1 MLITRMYCISKDPA
15 MFITGSFYC
24 ICKNMFM
31 FTLSKP
37 STFRIADAAFLCFHI
52 FRKFFRYR
60 ILIISGS
67 TGCRW
72 LVIIFFFNGFFPCAR
87 RSFSISLF
95 NSSSYQRACSC
106 ATRLRIFLL
115 FALGFYMCCIHVRSV
130 LYLQA
135 YISSIF
141 QNL

>member
-15 MFITGSFYC
+15 MFITGSFYS
-24 ICKNMFM
+24 ICKNVFM

-60 ILIISGS
+60 ILIISVPPDAG
-67 TGCRW
+67 GW
-72 LVIIFFFNGFFPCAR
+72 LSSFFFNGFFPCAR
-87 RSFSISLF
+87 RSFQSL
-95 NSSSYQRACSC
+95 YLIPLH
-106 ATRLRIFLL
+106 TREPVRVQPAYAFFYCLHRL
-115 FALGFYMCCIHVRSV
+115 YMCCIHED
-130 LYLQA
+130 LFCIYKL
-135 YISSIF
+135 IFHTIF

>member
-1 MLITRMYCISKDPA
+1 
-15 MFITGSFYC
+15 MFITGSFYS
-24 ICKNMFM
+24 ICKNVFM

-72 LVIIFFFNGFFPCAR
+72 LVIIFFLQWLFSMCQTIFFN
-87 RSFSISLF
+87 LF
-95 NSSSYQRACSC
+95 
-106 ATRLRIFLL
+106 I
-115 FALGFYMCCIHVRSV
+115 
-130 LYLQA
+130 
-135 YISSIF
+135 
-141 QNL
+141 

>member
-1 MLITRMYCISKDPA
+1 MLITRMYCISEDPA

-60 ILIISGS
+60 IFIISAS
-67 TGCRW
+67 TGCWR
-72 LVIIFFFNGFFPCAR
+72 LVIIFF
-87 RSFSISLF
+87 L
-95 NSSSYQRACSC
+95 
-106 ATRLRIFLL
+106 
-115 FALGFYMCCIHVRSV
+115 
-130 LYLQA
+130 
-135 YISSIF
+135 
-141 QNL
+141 

>member
-1 MLITRMYCISKDPA
+1 
-15 MFITGSFYC
+15 MFITGSFYS
-24 ICKNMFM
+24 ICKNVFM

-72 LVIIFFFNGFFPCAR
+72 LVIIFFFFNGFFPCAR

-106 ATRLRIFLL
+106 ATRLRIFYCLHRLL
-115 FALGFYMCCIHVRSV
+115 HVLHPRRSV

-135 YISSIF
+135 YISY
-141 QNL
+141 NLPKSLKRSAQKGLYL

>member
-24 ICKNMFM
+24 ICKNVFM

-60 ILIISGS
+60 ILIISGFS
-67 TGCRW
+67 GYW
-72 LVIIFFFNGFFPCAR
+72 WVIIIFFFDV
-87 RSFSISLF
+87 FSMCQTI
-95 NSSSYQRACSC
+95 
-106 ATRLRIFLL
+106 L
-115 FALGFYMCCIHVRSV
+115 FAFFI
-130 LYLQA
+130 
-135 YISSIF
+135 
-141 QNL
+141 